1 MPLKSGTKPFGQ
13 KGHGSRRL
21 KAILSGLLLVALC
34 VCVRYYW
41 GIRSAEADSPSALRS
56 ADTDS
61 SASGPSNSTTVTLR
75 PQSKPP
81 RAEKS
86 KSVEEQKPLVVKDQ
100 PSGVESGR
108 KGRPPVPVVVA
119 VVNHRRIG
127 REDLARACLR
137 RHGKEVLESMVNKW
151 LILDECKRQGISV
164 SREEVEKEIEQL
176 ARRFN
181 LSVEQWLKLLKQE
194 RDITPEQYAEDII
207 WPMLAL
213 RKLAR
218 DQLTVTKEEMQREY
232 ETLYG
237 EAVRARLI
245 AVSNL
250 ERAKKLQAQA
260 AANPDD
266 FGNLAKDY
274 SEDAPSASLKGVI
287 QPIRKHGSYPQ
298 IEQAVF
304 NMADGEVSPVIAA
317 GGQYVILKRE
327 GLIPARPV
335 SFEQVAPQ
343 LEEGI
348 RDRKL
353 RTVAQEVFRRLQSQA
368 KVENIWND
376 PAKQKQM
383 PGVAATVN
391 GNPISIRELAE
402 ECIARHGRETL
413 ELMIGRELVEQ
424 ACKKQNITITEEELD
439 EEITL
444 AAQLGVPP
452 KADGTPDV
460 EAWLKLVEEQ
470 QGLSLEAYRRDIV
483 WPTVALKK
491 LAGTKVEVTE
501 EDLRKGYEAN
511 FGPRVRCLAIALDNQ
526 RRAQQV
532 FEMARRRNTSE
543 YFGELAAQ
551 YSVEPGSQ
559 ALRGEIPPIKKHG
572 GQPLLEQEAF
582 QLKPGELS
590 GIIQVGDK
598 FVILRCE
605 GYTNPINVAFEQ
617 VRDEIYRDLYEKK
630 LRLAIAEYY
639 ECLQD
644 AAVIDNFLAG
654 ESRSPVRHAQGGKTP
669 ADGGIPT
676 LRPISGG

>member
-1 MPLKSGTKPFGQ
+1 MTRYPDNAPRSQ
-13 KGHGSRRL
+13 KEHGSPRRL
-21 KAILSGLLLVALC
+21 KAIFGGLLLLC
-34 VCVRYYW
+34 VCASVRYYW
-41 GIRSAEADSPSALRS
+41 GARSAEADSPSHVS
-56 ADTDS
+56 APAAT
-61 SASGPSNSTTVTLR
+61 NSTPTVKPNSSTVTLR
-75 PQSKPP
+75 PQSKPAQSEQ
-81 RAEKS
+81 RAQ
-86 KSVEEQKPLVVKDQ
+86 EQKTPSPQEQ
-100 PSGVESGR
+100 PKVAESGR

-119 VVNHRRIG
+119 IVNNRRIT
-127 REDLARACLR
+127 REDLGRECLR
-137 RHGKEVLESMVNKW
+137 RHGEEVLESMVNKW
-151 LILDECKRQGISV
+151 LILDECRRQGISV
-164 SREEVEKEIEQL
+164 SREEVDREIEQL
-176 ARRFN
+176 AKRFN

-194 RDITPEQYAEDII
+194 RDITPEQYMEDII

-218 DQLTVTKEEMQREY
+218 DQLTVTKEEVQREY

-245 AVSNL
+245 AVSDL
-250 ERAKKLQAQA
+250 EKAKKLQAQA
-260 AANPDD
+260 AANPDE

-298 IEQAVF
+298 IEEAVF
-304 NMADGEVSPVIAA
+304 RMADGEVSPVIEA

-335 SFEQVAPQ
+335 SFEQVAPP

-348 RDRKL
+348 RERKL
-353 RTVAQEVFRRLQSQA
+353 RIVAQEVFRRLQSQA

-376 PAKQKQM
+376 PIKQKQM
-383 PGVAATVN
+383 PGVAAAVN
-391 GNPISIRELAE
+391 GHAISIRELAE

-413 ELMIGRELVEQ
+413 EMMISRELIEQ
-424 ACKKQNITITEEELD
+424 ACKRYNITITEEDLSQ
-439 EEITL
+439 EIAH
-444 AAQLGVPP
+444 AALLGAPP
-452 KADGTPDV
+452 RPDGSADV
-460 EAWLKLVEEQ
+460 EGWLKMIKEQ
-470 QGLSLEAYRRDIV
+470 QGLTPESYRRDVI

-491 LAGTKVEVTE
+491 LAGGKVEVSE

-511 FGPRVRCLAIALDNQ
+511 FGPRVRCLAIVLDNQ

-532 FEMARRRNTSE
+532 FEMARRRNTAE

-590 GIIQVGDK
+590 GIIQIGDK

-605 GYTNPINVAFEQ
+605 GYTKPINVAFEQ

-630 LRLAIAEYY
+630 LRLAMADYFER
-639 ECLQD
+639 LQNE
-644 AAVIDNFLAG
+644 AVIDNFLAG
-654 ESRSPVRHAQGGKTP
+654 ESRAPVRSGQPTP
-669 ADGGIPT
+669 DGSLPV
-676 LRPISGG
+676 LRPVSGG